1 VLITLLLICPI
12 LFSFLYQLCFVEN
25 LKLNYFTTRSKCD
38 YCRKQI
44 TIIETIPI
52 LSFIFLKGTSRC
64 CHRRISV
71 FYLFGELLSLTPVFY
86 LLYLP
91 HKLMIDHTTLI
102 LIYLFLLTFS
112 IFDIKTYTVP
122 LHVVVVFAIC
132 ICFITPIHI
141 MSFFYVTSLLHIFYL
156 LFHNAI
162 GYGDIIIFSLLA
174 LALSSSE
181 FLIILLFTFI
191 CGGVFALL
199 VLLISRNERARIPLI
214 PFIYIAFNIM
224 LLTSQNLNFGGFS

>member
-25 LKLNYFTTRSKCD
+25 LKISYLTTRSRCD
-38 YCRKQI
+38 YCRKKI

-52 LSFIFLKGTSRC
+52 LSFIFLRGTSKC
-64 CHRRISV
+64 CNRRISV
-71 FYLFGELLSLTPVFY
+71 FYLLGEFLSLIPVFY
-86 LLYLP
+86 MIYLP
-91 HKLMIDHTTLI
+91 HKLTIDNTTLI

-141 MSFFYVTSLLHIFYL
+141 MSFFFVTSLLHIFYL

-174 LALSSSE
+174 LALASSE
-181 FLIILLFTFI
+181 FLITLLFTFI

-199 VLLISRNERARIPLI
+199 VLLVSRNERARIPLI

-224 LLTSQNLNFGGFS
+224 LITSQNLNFGGF

>member
-1 VLITLLLICPI
+1 MLITLLLICPI

-25 LKLNYFTTRSKCD
+25 LKLSYFTTRSKCD

-141 MSFFYVTSLLHIFYL
+141 MPFFYVT
-156 LFHNAI
+156 
-162 GYGDIIIFSLLA
+162 
-174 LALSSSE
+174 E
-181 FLIILLFTFI
+181 FLITLLFTFI